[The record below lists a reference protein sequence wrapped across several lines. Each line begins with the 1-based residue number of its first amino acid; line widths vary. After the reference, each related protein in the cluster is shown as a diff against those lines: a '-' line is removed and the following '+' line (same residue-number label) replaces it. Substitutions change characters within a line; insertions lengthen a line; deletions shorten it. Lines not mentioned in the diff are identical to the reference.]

1 MRLVRSARGGS
12 GRAAGMDGIVS
23 TSPGSGTRGGSGRGN
38 EGLGRGKGSGGSF
51 GSGLGI
57 GGLCGAGGSGLRVG
71 GLRGA
76 GGLCGAGGSGRGSG
90 SARGGASS
98 QDDDVCETI
107 HAPVGGVPVAADG
120 DGDDGPVGGVSPVG
134 GVDDGCA
141 CPGRAEAER
150 RVGTSRV
157 EREEEWGAGIGEGCA
172 TGAAGR
178 CVG

>member
-1 MRLVRSARGGS
+1 M
-12 GRAAGMDGIVS
+12 S

-57 GGLCGAGGSGLRVG
+57 
-71 GLRGA
+71 

-134 GVDDGCA
+134 GVDDGYA

-157 EREEEWGAGIGEGCA
+157 EREEEWGAGEEEWGAGIGEGCA

>member
-23 TSPGSGTRGGSGRGN
+23 TSPGSGTRGGSGRG
-38 EGLGRGKGSGGSF
+38 KGSGGSF

-57 GGLCGAGGSGLRVG
+57 GGLRGAGGSGLG
-71 GLRGA
+71 AAGLRGA

-172 TGAAGR
+172 TGATGR

>member
-1 MRLVRSARGGS
+1 M
-12 GRAAGMDGIVS
+12 S

-107 HAPVGGVPVAADG
+107 HAPVGGVPVGGVPVAADG

-134 GVDDGCA
+134 GVDDGYA
-141 CPGRAEAER
+141 CPGRTEAER

-157 EREEEWGAGIGEGCA
+157 EREDERGSGVGEEGGVCA
-172 TGAAGR
+172 AGAAGR